1 MIFSHFSGTVHVTG
15 AKQGL
20 LSFEA
25 VAHGFTLI
33 KGEASINY
41 VFFSSYRD
49 KVKENQTT
57 TNLLLLELK
66 GVVPALNTA
75 L

>member
-33 KGEASINY
+33 KGEASIM
-41 VFFSSYRD
+41 FFSAATEI
-49 KVKENQTT
+49 K
-57 TNLLLLELK
+57 
-66 GVVPALNTA
+66 
-75 L
+75 